1 MAAYTTIDDP
11 SAYFH
16 IQLYTGNGSSG
27 LSITNDA
34 NAGNLQPDLLWIMP
48 RSNGDNGV
56 CFDSSRGE
64 DKQLKLNEADA
75 EDTHSPARITIES
88 DGFDLD
94 TTDTNYN
101 GSSRTYVSW
110 QWKCNGGSLTTNDAS
125 ATSVGTIDSQYQA
138 NTTSGFS
145 IVSYTGT
152 GSAGTIAHGLGAVPS
167 VMIVK
172 NRSKSAGEGWMVYH
186 HKNTSAPETDH
197 LQIHNGNATS
207 DNDVAWNDTA
217 PTSTVFSVN
226 NDDSTNDSGESFV
239 GYFFKEIQGFS
250 KFGSYIGNANADGA
264 FIYTGFKPAWLMIK
278 NTSATQSWWIFDNKR
293 LGYNGGDVRL
303 RADRNTAEDTGSKVD
318 FVSNGFKW
326 RDGDNAWN
334 YQGNDFIYIAIAEHP
349 FVSSK
354 GVPVT
359 AR

>member
-1 MAAYTTIDDP
+1 
-11 SAYFH
+11 
-16 IQLYTGNGSSG
+16 
-27 LSITNDA
+27 
-34 NAGNLQPDLLWIMP
+34 
-48 RSNGDNGV
+48 
-56 CFDSSRGE
+56 
-64 DKQLKLNEADA
+64 
-75 EDTHSPARITIES
+75 
-88 DGFDLD
+88 
-94 TTDTNYN
+94 
-101 GSSRTYVSW
+101 
-110 QWKCNGGSLTTNDAS
+110 
-125 ATSVGTIDSQYQA
+125 
-138 NTTSGFS
+138 
-145 IVSYTGT
+145 
-152 GSAGTIAHGLGAVPS
+152 
-167 VMIVK
+167 MIVK

-334 YQGNDFIYIAIAEHP
+334 YSGNDFIYMAFAESP
-349 FVSSK
+349 FVSSE
-354 GVPVT
+354 GVPCT